1 MVQEQWYVK
10 CVERKARLQILWD
23 IIMRYYGLII
33 HKAKEHQ
40 KWTCLSIVKVEFW
53 HLKKHGDVF
62 ECALESAGVQ
72 TAEKDE
78 KCHRWHCFEFPIGL
92 TCKLLGCFYTIPEQV
107 QQSCR
112 CQTEFDV
119 QPHLSGKR
127 VGMRA
132 LTCFLSRPIYLLPRE
147 SSSSPL
153 LTFANVEWFSPDSAI
168 TSDLTLIYQFLRSG
182 RTNQKL
188 LPKSAEKNGM
198 WRRSQISRSNLQP
211 SINFIFLLHSCSL
224 QIDCTS
230 IHGTNIH
237 QASDCFDVAFV
248 CMYSNLI

>member
-1 MVQEQWYVK
+1 MCSRVCWSPDSWERWEVSQVALFWVSHRADLQTFGLFLHNSWTSSAELQMSDGIRRAATFEWQE
-10 CVERKARLQILWD
+10 
-23 IIMRYYGLII
+23 
-33 HKAKEHQ
+33 
-40 KWTCLSIVKVEFW
+40 S
-53 HLKKHGDVF
+53 
-62 ECALESAGVQ
+62 LEDSP
-72 TAEKDE
+72 DL
-78 KCHRWHCFEFPIGL
+78 FPI
-92 TCKLLGCFYTIPEQV
+92 
-107 QQSCR
+107 
-112 CQTEFDV
+112 
-119 QPHLSGKR
+119 
-127 VGMRA
+127 A
-132 LTCFLSRPIYLLPRE
+132 AYLLPRE